1 MTEEIFPEKLENA
14 IGSEPYYSALAIY
27 HIYGIKLTWQE
38 LLTLKHYFVCFNQVD
53 FYKNLGKGK
62 MTEISAQF
70 MLDLFGLDRFEL
82 TGEIVQKRDS
92 EGRFKVGTNSR
103 GWNLLN
109 KVEFMQYCQ
118 NHVDNWRTERELI

>member
-1 MTEEIFPEKLENA
+1 
-14 IGSEPYYSALAIY
+14 
-27 HIYGIKLTWQE
+27 
-38 LLTLKHYFVCFNQVD
+38 
-53 FYKNLGKGK
+53 
-62 MTEISAQF
+62 
-70 MLDLFGLDRFEL
+70 LFGLDRFEL